1 MSENACRFCRAPL
14 ERTFADLGVS
24 PLANRYLEPA
34 QLSEMEPFYPL
45 HARVCERCWLVQVD
59 SFESPEAIFG
69 DYAYFSSYSTSWLDH
84 AARYVDAITERLG
97 LTPEHNVVE
106 LASNDGY
113 LLRNFVERGIPV
125 RGVEPAA
132 NVAEVAERNGV
143 RSIVEFF
150 GAETARTMSHE
161 RHADLLIANNVL
173 AHVPDLNDFVE
184 DMKLL
189 LAPGGAITVEFPH
202 LEHLVDDNYW
212 DTIYHEHFSYFSWVT
227 AERVFAAHGLKLWD
241 VEEIPTHG
249 GSLRI
254 YGAHADD
261 DAREPTGRALEM
273 AQRERAAGY
282 EDTALYDAYAER
294 VVQSKW
300 ELLDFLISQRRDGKR
315 VVAYGAPAKGNTR
328 LNYCGIRTDLID
340 FTTDVSP
347 HKQGRHLPGSHIP
360 ILPPAAID
368 EGKPDFVLIL
378 PWNLRDE
385 ITEQLAG
392 VREWG
397 GRFVVPAPEVE
408 VIP

>member
-14 ERTFADLGVS
+14 ERTFADLGMS

-34 QLSEMEPFYPL
+34 QLAQMEPFYPL

-59 SFESPEAIFG
+59 SFESPATIFG
-69 DYAYFSSYSTSWLDH
+69 DYAYFSSYSTSWLEH
-84 AARYVDAITERLG
+84 AKRYVDAVVDRLG
-97 LTPEHNVVE
+97 LTAEANVVE

-132 NVAEVAERNGV
+132 NVAEVAEADGV
-143 RSIVEFF
+143 PTVVEFF
-150 GAETARTMSHE
+150 GTETAAKLAADRP
-161 RHADLLIANNVL
+161 ADLLIANNVL
-173 AHVPDLNDFVE
+173 AHVPDLNDFVAG
-184 DMKLL
+184 MKLL
-189 LAPGGAITVEFPH
+189 LAPGGVITVEFPH
-202 LEHLVDDNYW
+202 LKLLVDDNLW

-227 AERVFAAHGLKLWD
+227 AERVFAAHGLRLWD
-241 VEEIPTHG
+241 VEELPTHG

-254 YGAHADD
+254 YGAHDDD
-261 DAREPTGRALEM
+261 DARQPTESAREIA
-273 AQRERAAGY
+273 ARERAAGY

-300 ELLDFLISQRRDGKR
+300 ELLDFLIAQRRAGKK

-328 LNYCGIRTDLID
+328 LNYCGIRTDFID
-340 FTTDVSP
+340 FTTDLSP
-347 HKQGRHLPGSHIP
+347 HKQGRYLPGSHIP
-360 ILPPAAID
+360 ILAPAAID
-368 EGKPDFVLIL
+368 EARADYVLIL
-378 PWNLRDE
+378 PWNLREE
-385 ITEQLAG
+385 ITEQLAH
-392 VREWG
+392 VRGWG